1 MRSLLHGGSCL
12 DRPRVQWLCH
22 QEASPHLTFHSPR
35 GTEPE
40 TQVCAGAE
48 PKTLLQALQA
58 APERCVAS
66 DYNVTLPVLHTKPLT
81 FTYEETETRTQQE
94 PGLEMTVE
102 RPWLSSS

>member
-22 QEASPHLTFHSPR
+22 QEASPHLAFHSPR

-66 DYNVTLPVLHTKPLT
+66 DYNVPYQCYIPNPSPLHMK
-81 FTYEETETRTQQE
+81 
-94 PGLEMTVE
+94 
-102 RPWLSSS
+102 RPKLGRSKHQD